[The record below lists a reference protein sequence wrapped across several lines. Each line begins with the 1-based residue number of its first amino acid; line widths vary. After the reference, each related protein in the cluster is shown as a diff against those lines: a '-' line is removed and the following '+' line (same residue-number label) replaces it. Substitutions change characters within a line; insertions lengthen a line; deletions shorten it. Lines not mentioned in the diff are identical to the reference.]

1 MSPQVQDL
9 FHEDAQGSQSNAQPW
24 WKVQLFVWEP
34 VLFGTWDGVFTTC
47 MINIFGVVLFLRTGW
62 LVGNT
67 GVLLGML
74 LVSIVVLVALV
85 TVMSGVGVCE
95 CCSVGNG
102 GVYSMISTVLGG
114 RIGGTLGL
122 LYVFGQCVAG
132 AMYIT
137 GFAESIAQ
145 MLNLQSMWAVRGIS
159 VAVLIGLLGINL
171 AGVKWIVRLQLVLL
185 GILAVS
191 TLDFV
196 IGTFSHLDPG
206 VMAGFNMSSDLQRPE
221 HNIPVGTLA
230 AVFTSWFLYLVFVFL
245 LGAICTREALRYD
258 FLIAE
263 KVSLVGFLF
272 LLGLYISS
280 LASCMGGLYG
290 APRILQCIA
299 QERVIP
305 ALGFLGKGRGPN
317 KTPVAAICLTSL
329 VSMAFIFVGQ
339 VNVLAPI
346 VTINFML
353 TYSIIDYCYF
363 CVVKT
368 HELEVQQRTTLI
380 RRSSSSRS
388 LVCSTQPHYGS
399 SGAISEPVNGTL
411 LEFTKDMDQIF
422 PLPNMDTADEQ
433 RVSIPASKT
442 WGRKSKIPAKE
453 TLMNSFGWD
462 LNSNGP
468 LNKGKDEKEPEQTV
482 GLDDDTSSHLGHM
495 ESVLTTEPKRKQSL
509 PNSGPVELEQ
519 LPREQIDRNGSETNL
534 EGSEIRSIQGSVY
547 GRFCNHWV
555 SFVGALCSFMIMF
568 VIQWMYAL
576 INITVALILFLYIG
590 TTSPGLPTGAA
601 ARFSF
606 FRCLKTSLHNLERR
620 DEALQ
625 DQIVVTTSLSAVSM
639 ETRQLTEENADFAL
653 RDRYHHSSFINTTD
667 KIVHSQSN

>member
-1 MSPQVQDL
+1 
-9 FHEDAQGSQSNAQPW
+9 
-24 WKVQLFVWEP
+24 
-34 VLFGTWDGVFTTC
+34 
-47 MINIFGVVLFLRTGW
+47 
-62 LVGNT
+62 
-67 GVLLGML
+67 
-74 LVSIVVLVALV
+74 
-85 TVMSGVGVCE
+85 MSGVGVCE

-114 RIGGTLGL
+114 RVGGTVGL

-145 MLNLQSMWAVRGIS
+145 VLNLQSTWVVRGIS

-185 GILAVS
+185 GILAMS

-196 IGTFSHLDPG
+196 IGTFSHLDPEHGFVGYTEDLLRKNTLPDYTAGETFFTVFGVFFPAATG

-230 AVFTSWFLYLVFVFL
+230 AVCTSWFLYLVFVFL
-245 LGAICTREALRYD
+245 LGAICTRESLRYD

-305 ALGFLGKGRGPN
+305 AFGFLGKGRGPN
-317 KTPVAAICLTSL
+317 KTPVAGICLTSL
-329 VSMAFIFVGQ
+329 ISMAFIFIGQ

-368 HELEVQQRTTLI
+368 HELQVQQRTTLI
-380 RRSSSSRS
+380 RRSSSRRS
-388 LVCSTQPHYGS
+388 LVSSTHPRYGS

-422 PLPNMDTADEQ
+422 PLPSMDTADEQ
-433 RVSIPASKT
+433 RVSVPASKAR
-442 WGRKSKIPAKE
+442 GRKSKIPAKE
-453 TLMNSFGWD
+453 TLMNSFGLD
-462 LNSNGP
+462 LNSNGQ
-468 LNKGKDEKEPEQTV
+468 NEREPEQIV
-482 GLDDDTSSHLGHM
+482 GLDDDTSSQIGFT
-495 ESVLTTEPKRKQSL
+495 ECDLTTEAKRKQSL
-509 PNSGPVELEQ
+509 PNSGPIELEQ
-519 LPREQIDRNGSETNL
+519 LPKEQTDRNGSETNL
-534 EGSEIRSIQGSVY
+534 EGSEVRSIQGSVY
-547 GRFCNHWV
+547 ARFCNPWV
-555 SFVGALCSFMIMF
+555 SLVGALCSFLIMF

-590 TTSPGLPTGAA
+590 TASPGLPTGAA

-606 FRCLKTSLHNLERR
+606 FRWLKTSLHNLGRR
-620 DEALQ
+620 DVALQ
-625 DQIVVTTSLSAVSM
+625 DQIVVTPSLSAVGM
-639 ETRQLTEENADFAL
+639 ETRQLTEENADFAF
-653 RDRYHHSSFINTTD
+653 RDRYHHSSFITTTD
-667 KIVHSQSN
+667 KIVHPQSN